1 MTARYAAHFVK
12 YLFFRLQLRQ
22 ITHEQPALL
31 AVVLD
36 GRNSIRTVRHRAF
49 ITWYYQL

>member
-1 MTARYAAHFVK
+1 
-12 YLFFRLQLRQ
+12 
-22 ITHEQPALL
+22 L

-36 GRNSIRTVRHRAF
+36 GRNSIRTVRHRDS